1 LDRSGSIRVLFLHVS
16 GLVFV
21 APALLPVKN
30 EVLVFVPRHS
40 TDDLD
45 KGLLWLSAECRMLGL
60 QKIKKPPS
68 RMANF
73 KG

>member
-1 LDRSGSIRVLFLHVS
+1 MGRRVWF
-16 GLVFV
+16 FV

-40 TDDLD
+40 ADDLD